1 MNRLTFWADRFIEF
15 TGCALVL
22 GLFALIWIATP

>member
-1 MNRLTFWADRFIEF
+1 MSRLAYWADRIVEF
-15 TGCALVL
+15 AGCALVL

>member
-1 MNRLTFWADRFIEF
+1 MSRFAFWCDRAVEF
-15 TGCALVL
+15 GGCVMVL